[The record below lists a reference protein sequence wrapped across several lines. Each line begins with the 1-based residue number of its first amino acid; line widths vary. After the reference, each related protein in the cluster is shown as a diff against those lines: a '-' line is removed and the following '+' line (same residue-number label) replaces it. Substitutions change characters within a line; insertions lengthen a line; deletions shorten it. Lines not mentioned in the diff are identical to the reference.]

1 MSLTLEMKQTSTIR
15 QAKIIMVLVMTLNRV
30 AMELMTEAV
39 TKQVMVLKVLVTIL
53 VTRQTKI
60 AQTMK
65 LGQVMEQRQKI
76 KQILFH

>member
-1 MSLTLEMKQTSTIR
+1 MKQTSTIR

-39 TKQVMVLKVLVTIL
+39 TRQVMVLKVLVTIL
-53 VTRQTKI
+53 VTRQAKI

-65 LGQVMEQRQKI
+65 LGQVMVQSQKI

>member
-1 MSLTLEMKQTSTIR
+1 MSLTLEMKQTFTIR

-53 VTRQTKI
+53 VTRQAKI

-65 LGQVMEQRQKI
+65 LGQVMAQRQKI
-76 KQILFH
+76 KQKLFH